1 MPDDTAIRTDDH
13 GTEMTDR
20 PKDYD
25 TPEKELEDYP
35 DVFADIINAFVYAGR
50 QVVLPENLTP
60 APVETRYR
68 DLSGTLRRQAEDIG
82 KYEMAD
88 GTAKALFLLANQ
100 SSVDSRMILRKCGY
114 TGGCYRG
121 QYNGQ
126 TDKICPVLE
135 LVLYWGGKRWSSTL
149 SIRRFFRNKHLP
161 PELWKFIDNEQ
172 IHVFEMRRLPRKTI
186 ERFQSD
192 MRIVL
197 EYLSESP
204 DRQCFLKEMKHPLA
218 VLELL
223 YVLLGNDRYQKL
235 IEDLKTTDLSDK
247 RKKGGWKMTDFIGEA
262 WDNGIKQGV
271 EQGIEQGVKQGI
283 AALVSTCREFGAT
296 FDETAAKL
304 KEKFSLSDADVQRD
318 MALYW

>member
-1 MPDDTAIRTDDH
+1 MPNDTTIRTDDH

-50 QVVLPENLTP
+50 QIVRPENLKP

-68 DLSGTLRRQAEDIG
+68 NLSGTLRKQAEDIG
-82 KYEMAD
+82 KYEMEA
-88 GTAKALFLLANQ
+88 GTAKVLFLLANQ

-126 TDKICPVLE
+126 SDNICPVLE
-135 LVLYWGGKRWSSTL
+135 LVLYWGGKRWGSTL
-149 SIRRFFRNKHLP
+149 SIRRFFRGKHLP
-161 PELWKFIDNEQ
+161 PELWSFIDNEQ
-172 IHVFEMRRLPRKTI
+172 LHVYEMRRLPRKTI

-204 DRQCFLKEMKHPLA
+204 DRQCFLKEMKHPQA

-235 IEDLKTTDLSDK
+235 IEDLRTTGLSDK

-262 WDNGIKQGV
+262 WDNGMKQGV
-271 EQGIEQGVKQGI
+271 EQGVKQGI
-283 AALVSTCREFGAT
+283 ISTCRELGAT

-304 KEKFSLSDADVQRD
+304 KEKLSLSDADVQKD
-318 MALYW
+318 MARYW